1 MYRMQANVLSF
12 SEVNSLLEKKEVID
26 ARDMLEGSSIVKF
39 SIELPLTIAQRLT
52 ESLGMDLQ
60 GVVELP
66 ARWIRGDTLSHTDR
80 GDVPFESI
88 YSIFLTDSSGTF
100 VLGEEEFPIVSGS
113 GVVCMED
120 VYHETRGTGESVRL
134 LLGPM
139 TVRGTP

>member
-12 SEVNSLLEKKEVID
+12 SEVNSLLEKKEVLD
-26 ARDMLEGSSIVKF
+26 ARERLEGSCIVKF

-60 GVVELP
+60 DVVELP

-80 GDVPFESI
+80 GDVSFESVYI
-88 YSIFLTDSSGTF
+88 IFLTDSPGTF

-113 GVVCMED
+113 GVVFMED
-120 VYHETRGTGESVRL
+120 VYHETKGTGESVRL

-139 TVRGTP
+139 TVRGAL